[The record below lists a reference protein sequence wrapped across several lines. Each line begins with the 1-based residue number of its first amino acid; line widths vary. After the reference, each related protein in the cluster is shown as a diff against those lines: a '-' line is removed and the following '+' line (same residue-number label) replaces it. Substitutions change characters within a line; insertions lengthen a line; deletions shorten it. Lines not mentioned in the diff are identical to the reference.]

1 MTVAY
6 KINKGCKVFDM
17 IWWNKYWSHEAFKE
31 LDKVGILNE
40 FDVTQKEIGLMGSR
54 LIIKPHTKAYEIF
67 EDSLLKKESKHG
79 YFDFRKNPKDKK
91 VKSFVSRVQD
101 IVEPFHNKEN
111 PFVYMDVF
119 GWGNSK
125 GGAIDDDTA
134 IFLCDSKIKSDSE
147 YYDQLELISESE
159 FYRIK
164 ADMLEKTA

>member
-67 EDSLLKKESKHG
+67 EDSLLKK
-79 YFDFRKNPKDKK
+79 K
-91 VKSFVSRVQD
+91 VNMD
-101 IVEPFHNKEN
+101 I
-111 PFVYMDVF
+111 
-119 GWGNSK
+119 
-125 GGAIDDDTA
+125 
-134 IFLCDSKIKSDSE
+134 
-147 YYDQLELISESE
+147 LISERTLKIKKLNLLFQE
-159 FYRIK
+159 FKIS
-164 ADMLEKTA
+164 